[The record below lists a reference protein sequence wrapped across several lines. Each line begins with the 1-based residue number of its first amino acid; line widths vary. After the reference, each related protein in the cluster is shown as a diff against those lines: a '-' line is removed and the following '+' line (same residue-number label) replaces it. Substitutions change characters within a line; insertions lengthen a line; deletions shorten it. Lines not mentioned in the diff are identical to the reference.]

1 MSFQVTP
8 SIGERLDVHQGSF
21 CSTDSES
28 FAMIST
34 PAIAP
39 TSLPLDR
46 DSLAVVDSPAEWTA
60 FSRASG
66 TAPGCW
72 ESNVVIEGMHCA
84 ACAMTIEDALRSV
97 PGVQEARVSAA
108 SQRAQVRWS
117 QDQVRPSEWM
127 HAVQAAGYRAV
138 PANDVFALERRKA
151 ESRKALWQWLVAGL
165 CMMQVMMYAWPAYQA
180 RPGDLTGEY
189 EQLLRWASWVL
200 SLPVILFSC
209 GPFFRKAWVDV
220 RHARISMDLPVA
232 IGMWIT
238 FAASTA
244 GTFDPAGLFGREVYF
259 DSLTMFV
266 FFLLTGRWLELR
278 LRDRTAGALEAL
290 MNRMPDSVQRRAADG
305 SFERVAVRRLVVGDL
320 MQVHAGETFAADGV
334 IEQGHTL
341 VDESLLTGESHALQ
355 RGLGQGV
362 IAGSHNLSGT
372 VLVRVQTLGESTR
385 FAQILALMESA
396 SLTKPGAAQMA
407 DRWAKPFLIGVL
419 FAAVGAAI
427 WWWPTDPA
435 HALMVAVAVLVVT
448 CPCALS
454 LATPTAMLAAAGNLA
469 RNGLLVRSL
478 PALETLAAADTV
490 VFDKTGTLTRDAM
503 ALQTVACRAGVHR
516 ASALAAA
523 AGLAS
528 QSLHPLSRALV
539 LAAEREGISPLRV
552 NNSHEVAGQGVEA
565 EISMALMTDSL
576 AEGRFRLGGASF
588 CGGVPPELLS
598 AEAQGPV
605 VHLSDASGWVASFHL
620 QEEVR
625 EDAVQVVR
633 TLQSMGI
640 GVHLLSGDRVEA
652 ARTMASRLGI
662 AHVRGACSPS
672 DKLAYMQQLQADGH
686 VVAMV
691 GDGLNDGPVLAGAHV
706 SFAFGRAVPIAQSR
720 SDFVAMGDK
729 LASVSSAWML
739 ARKTM
744 QVVRQNLWWALAYNA
759 ACIPLAVAGY
769 LPAWLAGLGMACS
782 SLLVV
787 LNALRL
793 SAPLSSPAPS
803 GAHTAPLFPLTQ
815 D

>member
-1 MSFQVTP
+1 MSLTP
-8 SIGERLDVHQGSF
+8 WPVPLSMD
-21 CSTDSES
+21 
-28 FAMIST
+28 A
-34 PAIAP
+34 PADA
-39 TSLPLDR
+39 LH
-46 DSLAVVDSPAEWTA
+46 VVDHAAEWSA
-60 FSRASG
+60 FSRESATHAS
-66 TAPGCW
+66 CW

-84 ACAMTIEDALRSV
+84 ACALTIEDALRSV

-117 QDQVRPSEWM
+117 QDHVKPSDWM

-138 PANDVFALERRKA
+138 PANDVFAIERRKA

-209 GPFFRKAWVDV
+209 GPFFRKAWADV

-232 IGMWIT
+232 LGMGIT

-244 GTFDPAGLFGREVYF
+244 GTFDPAGIFGREVYF

-278 LRDRTAGALEAL
+278 LRDRTAGALDAL

-305 SFERVAVRRLVVGDL
+305 SFERVAMRRLVVGDL
-320 MQVHAGETFAADGV
+320 LQVHAGETFAADGV

-355 RGLGQGV
+355 RGAGQSV

-372 VLVRVQTLGESTR
+372 VQVRVQTLGESTR

-419 FAAVGAAI
+419 IAAVGAAV
-427 WWWPTDPA
+427 WRWPTDPA
-435 HALMVAVAVLVVT
+435 HALMVAVAVLIVT

-454 LATPTAMLAAAGNLA
+454 LATPAAMLAAAGNLA

-478 PALETLAAADTV
+478 PVFETLAAADTV

-503 ALQTVACRAGVHR
+503 ALQSVACRAGVSR

-523 AGLAS
+523 AGLAA

-539 LAAEREGISPLRV
+539 QAAEREGISPRQVLSSR
-552 NNSHEVAGQGVEA
+552 ELAGQGVEA
-565 EISMALMTDSL
+565 AIGAAPVADDLMAGL
-576 AEGRFRLGGASF
+576 FRLGSASF
-588 CGGVPPELLS
+588 CASDPSEGFFVQ
-598 AEAQGPV
+598 AEGPV
-605 VHLSDASGWVASFHL
+605 VYLSDASGWVASFHL

-625 EDAVQVVR
+625 EDALAVVR
-633 TLQSMGI
+633 SLQSMGI

-652 ARTMASRLGI
+652 ARSMASRLGI
-662 AHVRGACSPS
+662 DHVRGACSPS
-672 DKLAYMQQLQADGH
+672 DKLAYMQQLQAAGH

-720 SDFVAMGDK
+720 SDFVALGDT
-729 LASVSSAWML
+729 LSSVSSAWVL

-744 QVVRQNLWWALAYNA
+744 QVVRQNLGWALAYNA

-793 SAPLSSPAPS
+793 SAPLNPPAPH
-803 GAHTAPLFPLTQ
+803 AAPTGPLVPLTQ
-815 D
+815 E

>member
-1 MSFQVTP
+1 MTIQKAASASP
-8 SIGERLDVHQGSF
+8 
-21 CSTDSES
+21 
-28 FAMIST
+28 
-34 PAIAP
+34 
-39 TSLPLDR
+39 PLADR
-46 DSLAVVDSPAEWTA
+46 ATLSVVDSPTEWSA
-60 FSRASG
+60 FSRAS
-66 TAPGCW
+66 TLEPGCW
-72 ESNVVIEGMHCA
+72 ESNVMIEGMHCA
-84 ACAMTIEDALRSV
+84 ACAITVEDALRSV
-97 PGVQEARVSAA
+97 PGVRAARVSAA
-108 SQRAQVRWS
+108 SQRAQVSWS
-117 QDQVRPSEWM
+117 QDDAKPSDWM
-127 HAVQAAGYRAV
+127 AAVQAAGYRAV
-138 PANDVFALERRKA
+138 PANDVFAVERRKA

-180 RPGDLTGEY
+180 RPGDLSGEY

-200 SLPVILFSC
+200 SLPVVLFSC
-209 GPFFRKAWVDV
+209 GPFFRKAWADV
-220 RHARISMDLPVA
+220 LHARVSMDLPVA
-232 IGMWIT
+232 IGMLIT

-244 GTFDPAGLFGREVYF
+244 GTFEPAGMFGREVYF

-290 MNRMPDSVQRRAADG
+290 MNRMPDSVLRRTEDG
-305 SFERVAVRRLVVGDL
+305 SFERVAVRRLVLGDV
-320 MQVHAGETFAADGV
+320 MQVRAGEAFAADGV

-355 RGLGQGV
+355 RGEGDGV

-372 VLVRVQTLGESTR
+372 VQVRVQTLGESTR

-396 SLTKPGAAQMA
+396 ALTKPGAALLA
-407 DRWAKPFLIGVL
+407 DRWAKPFLVGVL
-419 FAAVGAAI
+419 LAAGGAAV

-454 LATPTAMLAAAGNLA
+454 LATPAAMLAAAGSLA
-469 RNGLLVRSL
+469 RNALLLRSL

-503 ALQTVACRAGVHR
+503 ALHSVVCRSGVSR
-516 ASALAAA
+516 ASALACAA
-523 AGLAS
+523 ALAAE
-528 QSLHPLSRALV
+528 SLHPLSRALV
-539 LAAEREGISPLRV
+539 MAAGQEGVSVWRVHGAREW
-552 NNSHEVAGQGVEA
+552 AGQGVEA
-565 EISMALMTDSL
+565 EVQTNFTPTSPPA
-576 AEGRFRLGGASF
+576 GRCRLGGAAF
-588 CGGVPPELLS
+588 CGVLPAHVS
-598 AEAQGPV
+598 AEAPEGPV
-605 VHLSDASGWVASFHL
+605 VHLSDALGWVASFYL
-620 QEEVR
+620 QEELR
-625 EDAVQVVR
+625 EDAQQVVR
-633 TLQSMGI
+633 SLQAI
-640 GVHLLSGDRVEA
+640 GVTVHLLSGDRVTAAEA
-652 ARTMASRLGI
+652 MGRRLGI
-662 AHVRGACSPS
+662 QNVRGACSPA
-672 DKLAYMQQLQADGH
+672 DKLAYMQQLQAQGH

-720 SDFVAMGDK
+720 SDFVAMGDR
-729 LASVSSAWML
+729 LESVASAWLL

-744 QVVRQNLWWALAYNA
+744 RVVRQNLGWALAYNA

-793 SAPLSSPAPS
+793 SSSAGPQSLQSAQQESHP
-803 GAHTAPLFPLTQ
+803 GRMVPVTQ
-815 D
+815 E